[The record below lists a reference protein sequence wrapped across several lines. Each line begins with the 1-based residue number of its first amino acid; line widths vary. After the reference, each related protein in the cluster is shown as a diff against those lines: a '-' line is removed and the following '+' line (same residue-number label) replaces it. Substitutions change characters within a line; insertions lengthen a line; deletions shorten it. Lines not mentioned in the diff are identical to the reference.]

1 MNQAPPERIKVWR
14 PQGFAG
20 LEVELFENISSLEIP
35 DVYLDGFYEIT
46 VARAGNIKLH
56 YMDTN
61 HDIVALEDLFLVQ
74 HPGETIKY
82 ISGSNLVTA
91 CTLRLYPEVMTSVKE
106 ALGLKT
112 EVPYFPSMLA
122 DENLNTPIAKLASE
136 ALTAFDLGA
145 SHLECES
152 RLLGFMHAVLTH
164 MSDTPP
170 PEQKLG
176 DEHRA
181 VSLVKEVI
189 HTHLEQKVQL
199 DELASLTELSKFHVI
214 RVFQRDVGLSP
225 HEYQTNLRIT
235 KAKGLLAQG
244 VEIVDVALDVGFSDQ
259 SHFSRTFKQYT
270 LSTPGLFRRL
280 SRAAA

>member
-20 LEVELFENISSLEIP
+20 LEVELFENVSSLEIP
-35 DVYLDGFYEIT
+35 DVYLDGFYEMT
-46 VARAGNIKLH
+46 VARVGNIRLH

-122 DENLNTPIAKLASE
+122 DENLNAPIAKLASE
-136 ALTAFDLGA
+136 ALMAFDLGA

-152 RLLGFMHAVLTH
+152 RLLGLMHAVLTH

-170 PEQKLG
+170 PEEKLG
-176 DEHRA
+176 NEHNA
-181 VSLVKEVI
+181 VTLVKEVI
-189 HTHLEQKVQL
+189 HAHLEQKVQL
-199 DELASLTELSKFHVI
+199 DELALLTELSKFHVI

-235 KAKGLLAQG
+235 KAKNLLAQG
-244 VEIVDVALDVGFSDQ
+244 GQIVDVALDVGFSDQ

-270 LSTPGLFRRL
+270 LSTPGRFRRL
-280 SRAAA
+280 SSAAA